1 MATSAAHQHTL
12 ARAAPIAGVGL
23 HSGVAVHG
31 AIRPAPANAG
41 IRFVRSDLGGDN
53 VIAARAEA
61 VTQTRLGTVIAN
73 AAGAEVS
80 TIEHLMSAL
89 AGLGVDN
96 ATVELD
102 GPEAPIFDGSSQAF
116 VELIDAAGLK
126 RQSASRHYIEIM
138 QTVEIMDGDKRASL
152 SPAAGFEMAF
162 EIDFKSA
169 AIGTQLIDVELDEA
183 AYRREI
189 APARTFGFLHE
200 VEALRKMGLARGGT
214 MENCLVIDGDVLINP
229 EGLRFEDEF
238 VRHKALDALGDLY
251 LLGAPLIGRYESV
264 RGGHELNNA
273 LARALLGR
281 PAAWRRRALADD
293 LAAVD

>member
-1 MATSAAHQHTL
+1 MAASKVHQHTL

-23 HSGVAVHG
+23 HSGAEVKG
-31 AIRPAPANAG
+31 AIRPATAGAG
-41 IRFVRSDLGGDN
+41 IRFVRSDLAGDN
-53 VIAARAEA
+53 VIPARAEA
-61 VTQTRLGTVIAN
+61 VTQTRLGTVIGN
-73 AAGAEVS
+73 AAGASVA

-96 ATVELD
+96 ATIEID
-102 GPEAPIFDGSSQAF
+102 GPEAPVFDGSAQAF
-116 VELIDAAGLK
+116 VEAIDAAGLIE
-126 RQSASRHYIEIM
+126 QSAPRSYIEILEP
-138 QTVEIMDGDKRASL
+138 VEIVDGDKRAAL
-152 SPAAGFEMAF
+152 SPAAAFEMAF
-162 EIDFKSA
+162 EIDFASA
-169 AIGTQLIDVELDEA
+169 AIGAQVIDLALDEA

-214 MENCLVIDGDVLINP
+214 MENCLVIDGDALLNP

-251 LLGAPLIGRYESV
+251 LLGGPLIGRYRSV

-273 LARALLGR
+273 LARALLAR
-281 PAAWRRRALADD
+281 PGAWRRSAVAGD
-293 LAAVD
+293 LAGAE